1 MLVSV
6 DLNNT
11 IKIIVFYQYYG
22 KSNST
27 RTFISVLKQL
37 NSYMNRIPFK
47 DVTHY
52 SISWLPHPHT
62 LLYVVIWISISRR
75 YECTSPP
82 SPLTTLPVGWPRT
95 WQQPPR
101 SVLCQTAE
109 LLLHISV
116 VLVWRRAETIQCSDI
131 APLYCRGPYHN
142 GAGMGFMFGVNDPS
156 LLQKDVWCEVS
167 NQCCCSLLAML

>member
-52 SISWLPHPHT
+52 SISWLPHSHFT
-62 LLYVVIWISISRR
+62 LRR
-75 YECTSPP
+75 NMNFHFPTLWMHFPPAP
-82 SPLTTLPVGWPRT
+82 SPTLPVGWPRT

-116 VLVWRRAETIQCSDI
+116 VLVWHRAETIQCSDI

-167 NQCCCSLLAML
+167 NQCCCSLLPML